1 MTDKFY
7 NGRRGETLSNFE
19 SVGVF
24 MHTFNQ
30 EVKHEAEFPSKD
42 ICKLRVEL
50 IAEELGE
57 LKEAIRDKDIV
68 EVADALTDLLY
79 VVYGAGHAFGIDLDK
94 CFNEVHRS
102 NMSKLGLD
110 GKPIYRED
118 GKVLKGQNY
127 FDPDLI
133 TIVQGD
139 NNGKETNE

>member
-1 MTDKFY
+1 MTDKK
-7 NGRRGETLSNFE
+7 EQLSNFE
-19 SVGVF
+19 NVGVF
-24 MHTFNQ
+24 MHTFGQ
-30 EVKHEAEFPSKD
+30 EVKHNAEFPSKD
-42 ICKLRVEL
+42 ICKLRVDL
-50 IAEELGE
+50 IAEELRE

-79 VVYGAGHAFGIDLDK
+79 VVYGAGHAFGINLDE

-118 GKVLKGQNY
+118 GKVLKGPNY
-127 FDPDLI
+127 FEPDLT

-139 NNGKETNE
+139 NNGKEN